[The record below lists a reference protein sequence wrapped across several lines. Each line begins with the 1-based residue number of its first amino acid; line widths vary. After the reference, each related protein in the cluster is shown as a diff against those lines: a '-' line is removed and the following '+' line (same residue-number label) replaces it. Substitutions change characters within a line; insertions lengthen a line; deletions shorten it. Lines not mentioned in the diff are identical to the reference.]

1 MTAVGRSPALLW
13 YGRQVKR
20 DTQMNRNTSAITLAV
35 LVCSQ
40 FLGAC
45 AFQPITPA
53 PDAIRA
59 SISSGDTVR
68 VTTLNGQEHTF
79 RVTEIGPE
87 QLSGESE
94 EVAYGQI
101 AQLEKHEIN
110 KPVLWAVLGVA
121 LAGLAAS
128 SGGGG
133 SY

>member
-1 MTAVGRSPALLW
+1 
-13 YGRQVKR
+13 
-20 DTQMNRNTSAITLAV
+20 MNRNTRLITLAV
-35 LVCSQ
+35 LACSQ

-79 RVTEIGPE
+79 RVTDVGPE
-87 QLSGESE
+87 RLSGGTE

-101 AQLEKHEIN
+101 AQLEKREIN
-110 KPVLWAVLGVA
+110 KPVLWAVVGIA
-121 LAGLAAS
+121 LAGLVAGS
-128 SGGGG
+128 SGGGRA
-133 SY
+133 Y

>member
-1 MTAVGRSPALLW
+1 
-13 YGRQVKR
+13 
-20 DTQMNRNTSAITLAV
+20 MNRNTRLITFAV
-35 LVCSQ
+35 LASSQ

-45 AFQPITPA
+45 AFQPVTPA

-79 RVTEIGPE
+79 RVTDVGLE
-87 QLSGESE
+87 QLSGETE
-94 EVAYGQI
+94 EISYGQI
-101 AQLEKHEIN
+101 AQLEKQEIN
-110 KPVLWAVLGVA
+110 KPVLWVVLGIA
-121 LAGLAAS
+121 LAGLAAN

>member
-1 MTAVGRSPALLW
+1 
-13 YGRQVKR
+13 
-20 DTQMNRNTSAITLAV
+20 MNINTKAITLAV
-35 LVCSQ
+35 LACSQ

-45 AFQPITPA
+45 AYQTISTT

-68 VTTLNGQEHTF
+68 ITTQNGQENTF
-79 RVTEIGPE
+79 RVTEVGVDR
-87 QLSGESE
+87 LSGGNE

-101 AQLEKHEIN
+101 AQLEKREMN
-110 KPVLWAVLGVA
+110 KPVLWVVLGLA
-121 LAGLAAS
+121 AAGLAGG

>member
-1 MTAVGRSPALLW
+1 
-13 YGRQVKR
+13 
-20 DTQMNRNTSAITLAV
+20 MNRNTRLITLAV

-79 RVTEIGPE
+79 RVTEVGPE
-87 QLSGESE
+87 QLSGGTE

-101 AQLEKHEIN
+101 VQLEKQEIN
-110 KPVLWAVLGVA
+110 KPVLWVVLGIAVAA
-121 LAGLAAS
+121 LAGGSS
-128 SGGGG
+128 SGS

>member
-20 DTQMNRNTSAITLAV
+20 DTQMNRNTSAVTLAV
-35 LVCSQ
+35 LACSQ

-101 AQLEKHEIN
+101 AQLEKREIN
-110 KPVLWAVLGVA
+110 RTTLWVLVGLAV
-121 LAGLAAS
+121 AGLAG
-128 SGGGG
+128 GGGG
-133 SY
+133 SSY

>member
-1 MTAVGRSPALLW
+1 
-13 YGRQVKR
+13 
-20 DTQMNRNTSAITLAV
+20 MNRNTSAITLAV
-35 LVCSQ
+35 LACSQ

-87 QLSGESE
+87 QLRGETE

-101 AQLEKHEIN
+101 AQLERQEIN
-110 KPVLWAVLGVA
+110 KPVLWAVLGIA